1 MCDTIWFWRGKLTV
15 SSTIDHMT
23 AVTALLAAALIFIGL
38 FSQTIQTALIYQQHK
53 ALSNKANDII
63 DNLLLTP
70 GIPITWGQTDGLPAG
85 FGLQDPEF
93 TQYKL
98 SPYSLMR
105 LNSSSG
111 QPVYYGGRYYSNI
124 TLGIPP
130 RNFLLVPN
138 DLSVNYST
146 ASKLLGL
153 NNSYGFQI
161 SLTPIV
167 SVSVQQIQQTN
178 PANTLMLK
186 LRVSGVGSPLSYATI
201 SYCFLKVV
209 SPNQNSIGYS
219 LLFDTVQC
227 DASGSATINVPNVSE
242 SDCFAF
248 VAYARLGGLV
258 GIGYTERIIGYAH
271 VVPFVESF
279 EGGVIRIAHS
289 YNVHVDPGNEATVR
303 FNATYV
309 LLAED
314 FKLREM
320 QILDDVEKIVYAAG
334 GEAQGSAQTYI
345 DLTIPTHNPG
355 FIIIPYRAANSMGV
369 VLMPWGLS
377 AMAFPVVFGGDP
389 SQQEWV
395 ATDMRQVTV
404 GGITYQARI
413 SLWSLEGY
421 QVNE

>member
-1 MCDTIWFWRGKLTV
+1 MV

-23 AVTALLAAALIFIGL
+23 AVTALLAATLIFIGL
-38 FSQTIQTALIYQQHK
+38 FGQTIQTALIYQQHK
-53 ALSNKANDII
+53 TLSNKANDIL

-70 GIPITWGQTDGLPAG
+70 GIPINWGQTDGLPTG

-105 LNSSSG
+105 LNSSVG
-111 QPVYYGGRYYSNI
+111 QPVYYAGRYYSNI
-124 TLGIPP
+124 TLGNPP

-138 DLSVNYST
+138 DLSINYST

-153 NNSYGFQI
+153 NNTYGFQI
-161 SLTPIV
+161 SLAPIV
-167 SVSVQQIQQTN
+167 SVSVQPIQLTN
-178 PANTLMLK
+178 PANTLTLK
-186 LRVSGVGSPLSYATI
+186 RGVTGVGSPLSYATI
-201 SYCFLKVV
+201 SYCFLKVLA
-209 SPNQNSIGYS
+209 PNPNSIGYAIS
-219 LLFDTVQC
+219 FNTIKA
-227 DASGSATINVPNVSE
+227 DASGSAIINIPNVAAT
-242 SDCFAF
+242 DCYAF

-258 GIGYTERIIGYAH
+258 GIGYSERTSGFAH
-271 VVPFVESF
+271 VVPFVDSF
-279 EGGVIRIAHS
+279 EDGIIRIAHS
-289 YNVHVDPGNEATVR
+289 YNVHVDPGNEASVR

-314 FKLREM
+314 YTLREM

-334 GEAQGSAQTYI
+334 GGAQGNAQTYVDI
-345 DLTIPTHNPG
+345 TIPTHNPG
-355 FIIIPYRAANSMGV
+355 FLILPYKASNSAGV
-369 VLMPWGLS
+369 VLMPWGVS

-389 SQQEWV
+389 SKQEWV
-395 ATDMRQVTV
+395 ATDMRQITV